1 MRHPLRFLLIVG
13 FIYRLVFS
21 SLKYG
26 ERTAGAINEATVQRS
41 KPYPNKSEVESSY
54 L

>member
-1 MRHPLRFLLIVG
+1 MRRPLRFVDCG
-13 FIYRLVFS
+13 FNLWASVV
-21 SLKYG
+21 KYG